1 MLHKQK
7 ELTKED
13 NTAKEQQIETTIPF
27 SVLISVYKKEKTE
40 YLKQALQSVVDQ
52 TLRPTEIVI
61 VKDGLLTKEL
71 DDCIEDFQK
80 EYPKLFKILAFKEN
94 RGLGLALRD
103 GVKACK
109 YEYIARMDSDD
120 ISKPDR
126 FEKQFGYLQKHPET
140 ALLGTWITEF
150 SKDENKPDTVTK
162 LPCIHQEIIKFAKR
176 RNPFRHVTV
185 VFKKISVIQSG
196 NYREFLWF
204 EDYDLFVRIL
214 QKGYIA
220 ANIPEYLVNV
230 RADKDM
236 FTRRGG
242 WQYLKQDYK
251 FQKQLLK
258 TKFIGKTVFII
269 NITIR
274 SIVRLIPNKLRSY
287 FYKKFMRQKY
297 FERVNNL
304 WKNFQ

>member
-1 MLHKQK
+1 MLHNAKGHI
-7 ELTKED
+7 EED
-13 NTAKEQQIETTIPF
+13 NTYKGRQTETTIPF
-27 SVLISVYKKEKTE
+27 SVLISVYKKEKAE
-40 YLKQALQSVVDQ
+40 YLKQALQSVVEQ
-52 TLRPTEIVI
+52 TLKPTEIVI

-71 DDCIEDFQK
+71 DECIEDFQRQH
-80 EYPKLFKILAFKEN
+80 PKLLKILSFKEN

-126 FEKQFGYLQKHPET
+126 FEKQFNYLQKHPET

-150 SKDENKPDTVTK
+150 SKYENKPDTVTK
-162 LPCIHQEIIKFAKR
+162 LPYTHQEIIEFAKR

-185 VFKKISVIQSG
+185 VFKKTAVIQSG
-196 NYREFLWF
+196 NYRDFLWF

-214 QKGYIA
+214 QNGYIT

-236 FTRRGG
+236 FARRGG
-242 WQYLKQDYK
+242 LQYLKQDYR
-251 FQKQLLK
+251 FQKYLK
-258 TKFIGKTVFII
+258 DIGFITWEKYISNIIIRMTVRI
-269 NITIR
+269 
-274 SIVRLIPNKLRSY
+274 IPNKIRSLFYTKILRI
-287 FYKKFMRQKY
+287 KI
-297 FERVNNL
+297 N
-304 WKNFQ
+304 

>member
-1 MLHKQK
+1 MLHSAK
-7 ELTKED
+7 EHI
-13 NTAKEQQIETTIPF
+13 NTAKKRQPETTIPF
-27 SVLISVYKKEKTE
+27 SVLISVYKKEKAE
-40 YLKQALQSVVDQ
+40 YLKRALQSVINQ
-52 TLRPTEIVI
+52 TLKPTEIVI
-61 VKDGLLTKEL
+61 VKYGPLTKEL

-80 EYPKLFKILAFKEN
+80 ENSKLFKILSFKEN

-126 FEKQFGYLQKHPET
+126 FEKQFNYLQKHPET

-150 SKDENKPDTVTK
+150 SKDENNPDTVTK
-162 LPCIHQEIIKFAKR
+162 LPCTHQKIIKFAKR

-185 VFKKISVIQSG
+185 VFKKSAVIQSG
-196 NYREFLWF
+196 NYRDFLWF
-204 EDYDLFVRIL
+204 EDYELFVRIL

-220 ANIPEYLVNV
+220 ANISECLVNV

-236 FTRRGG
+236 FARRGG

-251 FQKQLLK
+251 FQKQILK
-258 TKFIGKTVFII
+258 TKYIGKTDFLI
-269 NITIR
+269 NIIIR
-274 SIVRLIPNKLRSY
+274 SIVRIIPNKLRSY
-287 FYKKFMRQKY
+287 LYKIFLRS
-297 FERVNNL
+297 ES
-304 WKNFQ
+304 

>member
-1 MLHKQK
+1 MLYSAK
-7 ELTKED
+7 EHI
-13 NTAKEQQIETTIPF
+13 NTAKEQQPETTILF
-27 SVLISVYKKEKTE
+27 SVLISVYKKEKAE
-40 YLKQALQSVVDQ
+40 YLKRALQSVINQ
-52 TLRPTEIVI
+52 TLKPTEIVI
-61 VKDGLLTKEL
+61 VKDGPLTKEL

-80 EYPKLFKILAFKEN
+80 QNSKLFKILSFKEN

-120 ISKPDR
+120 ISKLDR
-126 FEKQFGYLQKHPET
+126 FEKQFNYLQKHPET

-150 SKDENKPDTVTK
+150 SKDENNPDTVTK
-162 LPCIHQEIIKFAKR
+162 LPCIHQTIIKFAKR

-185 VFKKISVIQSG
+185 VLKKSAVIQSG
-196 NYREFLWF
+196 NYKDFLWF

-214 QKGYIA
+214 QKGYLT

-236 FTRRGG
+236 FARRGG

-258 TKFIGKTVFII
+258 TKFIGKTDFII
-269 NITIR
+269 NITLR
-274 SIVRLIPNKLRSY
+274 SIVRIIPNKVRSY
-287 FYKKFMRQKY
+287 VYKKILRD
-297 FERVNNL
+297 
-304 WKNFQ
+304 

>member
-1 MLHKQK
+1 MLYSAK
-7 ELTKED
+7 EHI
-13 NTAKEQQIETTIPF
+13 NTAKEQQPETTILF
-27 SVLISVYKKEKTE
+27 SVLISVYKKEKAE
-40 YLKQALQSVVDQ
+40 YLKRALQSVINQ
-52 TLRPTEIVI
+52 TLKPTEIVI
-61 VKDGLLTKEL
+61 VKDGPLTKEL

-80 EYPKLFKILAFKEN
+80 QNSKLFKILSFKEN

-126 FEKQFGYLQKHPET
+126 FEKQFNYLQKHPET

-150 SKDENKPDTVTK
+150 SKDENNPDTVTK
-162 LPCIHQEIIKFAKR
+162 LPCTHQEIIKFAKR

-185 VFKKISVIQSG
+185 VLKKSAVIQSG
-196 NYREFLWF
+196 NYRDFLWF

-220 ANIPEYLVNV
+220 ANIPECLVNV

-236 FTRRGG
+236 FARRGG

-251 FQKQLLK
+251 FQKQILK
-258 TKFIGKTVFII
+258 TKYIGKTYFLI
-269 NITIR
+269 NIIIR
-274 SIVRLIPNKLRSY
+274 SIVRIIPNKLRSY
-287 FYKKFMRQKY
+287 LYKIFLRS
-297 FERVNNL
+297 ES
-304 WKNFQ
+304 

>member
-1 MLHKQK
+1 MLYS
-7 ELTKED
+7 
-13 NTAKEQQIETTIPF
+13 AKEHIEGDNITEQQQLKMAIQF
-27 SVLISVYKKEKTE
+27 SVLISVYKKEKAE
-40 YLKQALQSVVDQ
+40 YLKQALQSVINQ
-52 TLRPTEIVI
+52 TLKPTEVVI
-61 VKDGLLTKEL
+61 VKDGILTKEL
-71 DDCIEDFQK
+71 DECIEDFQRQH
-80 EYPKLFKILAFKEN
+80 PKLFKILTFKEN

-162 LPCIHQEIIKFAKR
+162 LPCTHHEIIKFAKR

-185 VFKKISVIQSG
+185 VFKKTAVIQSE
-196 NYREFLWF
+196 NYRDFLWL
-204 EDYDLFVRIL
+204 EDYDLWVRML
-214 QKGYIA
+214 QKGYIT

-236 FTRRGG
+236 FARRGG

-251 FQKQLLK
+251 FQKFLLK
-258 TKFIGKTVFII
+258 TDFVTKIEFLINLLFRSVVRVMPNNIRVFIY
-269 NITIR
+269 
-274 SIVRLIPNKLRSY
+274 NKFLR
-287 FYKKFMRQKY
+287 KMVK
-297 FERVNNL
+297 
-304 WKNFQ
+304 

>member
-1 MLHKQK
+1 MLYS
-7 ELTKED
+7 
-13 NTAKEQQIETTIPF
+13 AKEHIEGDNITEQQQLKMAIQF
-27 SVLISVYKKEKTE
+27 SVLISVYKKEKAE
-40 YLKQALQSVVDQ
+40 YLKQALQSVINQ
-52 TLRPTEIVI
+52 TLKPTEVVI
-61 VKDGLLTKEL
+61 VKDGILTKEL
-71 DDCIEDFQK
+71 DECIEDFQRQH
-80 EYPKLFKILAFKEN
+80 PKLFKILTFKEN

-126 FEKQFGYLQKHPET
+126 FEKQFGYLQKHSET

-162 LPCIHQEIIKFAKR
+162 LPCTHHEIIKFAKR

-185 VFKKISVIQSG
+185 VFKKTAVIQSE
-196 NYREFLWF
+196 NYRDFLWL
-204 EDYDLFVRIL
+204 EDYDLWVRML
-214 QKGYIA
+214 QKGYIT

-236 FTRRGG
+236 FARRGG

-251 FQKQLLK
+251 FQKFLLK
-258 TKFIGKTVFII
+258 TDFVTKIEFLINLLFRSVVRVMPNNIRVFIY
-269 NITIR
+269 
-274 SIVRLIPNKLRSY
+274 NKFLR
-287 FYKKFMRQKY
+287 KMVK
-297 FERVNNL
+297 
-304 WKNFQ
+304 

>member
-1 MLHKQK
+1 MLHSAK
-7 ELTKED
+7 EHI
-13 NTAKEQQIETTIPF
+13 NTAKKRQPETTIPF
-27 SVLISVYKKEKTE
+27 SVLISVYKKEKAE
-40 YLKQALQSVVDQ
+40 YLKRALQSVINQ
-52 TLRPTEIVI
+52 TLKPTEIVI
-61 VKDGLLTKEL
+61 VKDGPLTKEL

-80 EYPKLFKILAFKEN
+80 QNSKLFKILSFKEN

-126 FEKQFGYLQKHPET
+126 FEKQFNYLQKHPET

-150 SKDENKPDTVTK
+150 SKDENNPDTVTK
-162 LPCIHQEIIKFAKR
+162 LPCTHQEIIKFAKR

-185 VFKKISVIQSG
+185 VLKKSAVIQSG
-196 NYREFLWF
+196 NYRDFLWF

-220 ANIPEYLVNV
+220 ANISECLVNV

-236 FTRRGG
+236 FARRGG
-242 WQYLKQDYK
+242 WQYLKQDYR
-251 FQKQLLK
+251 FQKFLLK
-258 TKFIGKTVFII
+258 TGFITSAEFLM
-269 NITIR
+269 NIVIR
-274 SIVRLIPNKLRSY
+274 TIVRLMPDAVRSWI
-287 FYKKFMRQKY
+287 YKKFLRK
-297 FERVNNL
+297 
-304 WKNFQ
+304 

>member
-13 NTAKEQQIETTIPF
+13 NTAKDQQIETTIQF
-27 SVLISVYKKEKTE
+27 SVLISIYKREKAE
-40 YLKQALQSVVDQ
+40 YLKQALQSVINQ
-52 TLRPTEIVI
+52 TLKPTEILI

-71 DDCIEDFQK
+71 DECIEDFQK
-80 EYPKLFKILAFKEN
+80 QHPKLFKILAFKEN

-120 ISKPDR
+120 ISKPNR
-126 FEKQFGYLQKHPET
+126 FEKQFNYIQKHPET
-140 ALLGTWITEF
+140 AMLGTWITEF
-150 SKDENKPDTVTK
+150 SKDENNPDTVTK
-162 LPCIHQEIIKFAKR
+162 LPCTHQEIIKFAKR

-185 VFKKISVIQSG
+185 IFKKTAVIQSG
-196 NYREFLWF
+196 NYRDFLWL

-220 ANIPEYLVNV
+220 ANIPECLVNV
-230 RADKDM
+230 RADKNM
-236 FTRRGG
+236 FVRRGG
-242 WQYLKQDYK
+242 WRYLKQDYK

-258 TKFIGKTVFII
+258 TKYIGKIDFII

-274 SIVRLIPNKLRSY
+274 SIVRIIPNKLRSY
-287 FYKKFMRQKY
+287 LYKKVLR
-297 FERVNNL
+297 N
-304 WKNFQ
+304 

>member
-1 MLHKQK
+1 MLYS
-7 ELTKED
+7 
-13 NTAKEQQIETTIPF
+13 AKEHIEGDNITEQQQFKMTIQF
-27 SVLISVYKKEKTE
+27 SILISVYKKEKAE
-40 YLKQALQSVVDQ
+40 YLKQALQSVINQ
-52 TLRPTEIVI
+52 TLKPTEVVI
-61 VKDGLLTKEL
+61 VKDGILTKEL
-71 DDCIEDFQK
+71 DECIENFQIQ
-80 EYPKLFKILAFKEN
+80 YPKLFEILAFKEN

-126 FEKQFGYLQKHPET
+126 FEKQFNYIQKHPET

-150 SKDENKPDTVTK
+150 SKDEKKPDTITK
-162 LPCIHQEIIKFAKR
+162 LPCTHQEIIKFAKR

-185 VFKKISVIQSG
+185 VFKKSAVIQSG
-196 NYREFLWF
+196 NYRDFLWF

-220 ANIPEYLVNV
+220 ANIPECLVNV

-236 FTRRGG
+236 FARRGG
-242 WQYLKQDYK
+242 WQYLKQDYR
-251 FQKQLLK
+251 FQKLLLK
-258 TKFIGKTVFII
+258 TKFIGKTDLII

-287 FYKKFMRQKY
+287 LYKKVLRT
-297 FERVNNL
+297 
-304 WKNFQ
+304 